1 MKTMKYMTT
10 ILVASLLMISMHMN
24 ATFKYLP
31 MQSTSAMQ
39 ATGSMHQTKVTAVD
53 APQAQYT
60 YLQMQSTSIMMET
73 GEIPTPFSDEEE
85 GNGPKGNLRRGFI
98 NPSDPGDQSD
108 EFPIGEPWIL
118 LLFAAA
124 TAATIALRNRR
135 STRVRQIVLTDA
147 AMRH

>member
-1 MKTMKYMTT
+1 MKTMKAYMIT
-10 ILVASLLMISMHMN
+10 LVALITC
-24 ATFKYLP
+24 ATSYAADIRYWQP

-39 ATGSMHQTKVTAVD
+39 ATGSMHQAKVTAVD

-85 GNGPKGNLRRGFI
+85 GNGPKGNLRRGFDHGAE
-98 NPSDPGDQSD
+98 SGQSD
-108 EFPIGEPWIL
+108 ESPIGEPWVL

-124 TAATIALRNRR
+124 TAATIAIRHRR
-135 STRVRQIVLTDA
+135 TRVRQIVLTDA
-147 AMRH
+147 TLRH

>member
-1 MKTMKYMTT
+1 MKAYMIT
-10 ILVASLLMISMHMN
+10 LVALITC
-24 ATFKYLP
+24 ATSYAADIRYWQP

-39 ATGSMHQTKVTAVD
+39 ATGSMHQSKVTAVD

-85 GNGPKGNLRRGFI
+85 GNGPKGNLRRGFDHGAE
-98 NPSDPGDQSD
+98 SGQSD
-108 EFPIGEPWIL
+108 ESPIGEPWVL

-124 TAATIALRNRR
+124 TAATIAIRHRR
-135 STRVRQIVLTDA
+135 STRIRQIVLTDA
-147 AMRH
+147 TLRH

>member
-1 MKTMKYMTT
+1 MKYMTT
-10 ILVASLLMISMHMN
+10 ILAASLLMISMHMN

-39 ATGSMHQTKVTAVD
+39 ATGSTHAIQVREAY
-53 APQAQYT
+53 APNASFHYIP
-60 YLQMQSTSIMMET
+60 MQSTSAMIET
-73 GEIPTPFSDEEE
+73 GYVPTPESEDSE
-85 GNGPKGNLRRGFI
+85 GSPERHLRRGFDHGAE
-98 NPSDPGDQSD
+98 SGQSD
-108 EFPIGEPWIL
+108 ESPIGEPWVL

-124 TAATIALRNRR
+124 SAATIALRNRR

>member
-1 MKTMKYMTT
+1 MKTMKAYMIT
-10 ILVASLLMISMHMN
+10 LVALITC
-24 ATFKYLP
+24 ATSYAADIRYWQP

-39 ATGSMHQTKVTAVD
+39 ATGSMHQSKVTAVD

-85 GNGPKGNLRRGFI
+85 GNGPKGNLRRGFDHGAE
-98 NPSDPGDQSD
+98 SGQSD
-108 EFPIGEPWIL
+108 ESPIGEPWVL

-124 TAATIALRNRR
+124 TAATIAIRHRR
-135 STRVRQIVLTDA
+135 STRIRQIVLTDA
-147 AMRH
+147 TLRH

>member
-1 MKTMKYMTT
+1 MKTMKAYMIT
-10 ILVASLLMISMHMN
+10 LVALITC
-24 ATFKYLP
+24 ATSYAADIRYWQP

-39 ATGSMHQTKVTAVD
+39 ATGSMHQSKVTAVD

-85 GNGPKGNLRRGFI
+85 GNGPKGNLRRGFDHGAE
-98 NPSDPGDQSD
+98 SGQSD
-108 EFPIGEPWIL
+108 ESPIGEPWIL

-124 TAATIALRNRR
+124 TAAAIAMRNRR

>member
-1 MKTMKYMTT
+1 MKTMKAYMIT
-10 ILVASLLMISMHMN
+10 LVALITC
-24 ATFKYLP
+24 ATSYAADIRYWQP

-39 ATGSMHQTKVTAVD
+39 ATGSMHQSKVTAVD

-85 GNGPKGNLRRGFI
+85 GNGPKGNLRRGLDHGAE
-98 NPSDPGDQSD
+98 SGQSD
-108 EFPIGEPWIL
+108 ESPIGEPWIL

-124 TAATIALRNRR
+124 TAATIALRNR

-147 AMRH
+147 TLRH

>member
-1 MKTMKYMTT
+1 MKTMKAYMIT
-10 ILVASLLMISMHMN
+10 LVALITC
-24 ATFKYLP
+24 ATSYAADIYWQP

-85 GNGPKGNLRRGFI
+85 GNGPKGNLRRGFDHGAE
-98 NPSDPGDQSD
+98 SGQSD
-108 EFPIGEPWIL
+108 ESHIGEPWIL

-124 TAATIALRNRR
+124 TAATIAIRHRLRLAVEAVGAKI
-135 STRVRQIVLTDA
+135 TEK
-147 AMRH
+147 

>member
-1 MKTMKYMTT
+1 MKTMKAYMIT
-10 ILVASLLMISMHMN
+10 LVALITC
-24 ATFKYLP
+24 ATSYAADIRYWQP

-39 ATGSMHQTKVTAVD
+39 ATGSMHQSKVTAVD

-85 GNGPKGNLRRGFI
+85 GNGPKGNLRRGFDHGAE
-98 NPSDPGDQSD
+98 SGQSD
-108 EFPIGEPWIL
+108 ESPIGEPWIL

-124 TAATIALRNRR
+124 TAATIAIRHRL
-135 STRVRQIVLTDA
+135 TRVRQIVLTDA
-147 AMRH
+147 TLRH

>member
-1 MKTMKYMTT
+1 MKAYMIT
-10 ILVASLLMISMHMN
+10 LVALITC
-24 ATFKYLP
+24 ATSYAADIRYWQP

-39 ATGSMHQTKVTAVD
+39 ATGSMHHTKVTAVD

-85 GNGPKGNLRRGFI
+85 GNGPKGNLRRGFDHGAE
-98 NPSDPGDQSD
+98 SGQSD
-108 EFPIGEPWIL
+108 ESPIGEPWIL

-124 TAATIALRNRR
+124 TAATIALRNR
-135 STRVRQIVLTDA
+135 STRWGPQK
-147 AMRH
+147 

>member
-10 ILVASLLMISMHMN
+10 ILVASLLIISMHMN

-39 ATGSMHQTKVTAVD
+39 ATGSTHAIQVREAY
-53 APQAQYT
+53 APNASFHYIP
-60 YLQMQSTSIMMET
+60 MQSTSAMIET
-73 GEIPTPFSDEEE
+73 GYVPTPESEDSE
-85 GNGPKGNLRRGFI
+85 GSPERHLRRGFI

-108 EFPIGEPWIL
+108 DFPIGEPWIL

>member
-1 MKTMKYMTT
+1 MKTMNTKSMILT
-10 ILVASLLMISMHMN
+10 ICALMLCLQASAEFTMLE
-24 ATFKYLP
+24 

-39 ATGSMHQTKVTAVD
+39 GTGSIHKPKITAID
-53 APQAQYT
+53 APQAEYT

-85 GNGPKGNLRRGFI
+85 NSRGQVRRGFI

-108 EFPIGEPWIL
+108 EYPVGEPWVM

-124 TAATIALRNRR
+124 AGTTIAIRR
-135 STRVRQIVLTDA
+135 RRIVA
-147 AMRH
+147 EG

>member
-85 GNGPKGNLRRGFI
+85 GNGPKGNLRRGFDHGAE
-98 NPSDPGDQSD
+98 SGQSD
-108 EFPIGEPWIL
+108 ESPIGEPWIL

-124 TAATIALRNRR
+124 TAATIAIRHRR

-147 AMRH
+147 TLRH

>member
-1 MKTMKYMTT
+1 MKTMKAYMIT
-10 ILVASLLMISMHMN
+10 LVALITC
-24 ATFKYLP
+24 ATSYAADIRYWQP

-39 ATGSMHQTKVTAVD
+39 ATGSMHHTKVTAVD

-124 TAATIALRNRR
+124 TAATIALRNR

-147 AMRH
+147 TLRH

>member
-1 MKTMKYMTT
+1 MKTMKAYMIT
-10 ILVASLLMISMHMN
+10 LVALITC
-24 ATFKYLP
+24 ATSYAAEIRYWQP

-39 ATGSMHQTKVTAVD
+39 ATGSMHQAKVTAVD

-73 GEIPTPFSDEEE
+73 GDIPTPFSDVEE
-85 GNGPKGNLRRGFI
+85 GNGPKGNLRRGFDHGAE
-98 NPSDPGDQSD
+98 SGQSD
-108 EFPIGEPWIL
+108 ESPIGEPWIL

>member
-1 MKTMKYMTT
+1 MKAYMIT
-10 ILVASLLMISMHMN
+10 LVALITC
-24 ATFKYLP
+24 ATSYAADIRYWQP

-39 ATGSMHQTKVTAVD
+39 ATGSMHQSKVTAVD

-85 GNGPKGNLRRGFI
+85 GNGPKGNLRRGFDHGAE
-98 NPSDPGDQSD
+98 SGQSD
-108 EFPIGEPWIL
+108 ESPIGEPWIL

-124 TAATIALRNRR
+124 TAATIAIRHRL
-135 STRVRQIVLTDA
+135 TRVRQIVLTDA
-147 AMRH
+147 TLRH

>member
-1 MKTMKYMTT
+1 MKTMKAYMIT
-10 ILVASLLMISMHMN
+10 LVALITC
-24 ATFKYLP
+24 ATSYAADIRYWQP

-39 ATGSMHQTKVTAVD
+39 ATGSMHQSKVTAVD

-85 GNGPKGNLRRGFI
+85 GNGPKGNLRRGFDHGAE
-98 NPSDPGDQSD
+98 SGQSD
-108 EFPIGEPWIL
+108 ESPIGEPWIL

-124 TAATIALRNRR
+124 TAATIAIRHRR